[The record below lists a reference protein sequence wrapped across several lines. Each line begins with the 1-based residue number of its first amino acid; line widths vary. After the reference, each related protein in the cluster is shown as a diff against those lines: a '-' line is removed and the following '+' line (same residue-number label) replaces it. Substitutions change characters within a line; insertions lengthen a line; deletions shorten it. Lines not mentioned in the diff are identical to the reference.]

1 MNLTFDM
8 ITNKKDKDISLQL
21 YKESTN
27 VFPYYIGVS
36 ILMLD
41 PIKFVTWCGDNN
53 INIFRFQKTDE
64 KIRSFGNYIVKESN
78 NENNRKIYNKM
89 LKLIPKLKD
98 DLKMSTRMTICETK
112 Y

>member
-8 ITNKKDKDISLQL
+8 ITSKKDRDLSLQL

-36 ILMLD
+36 LLMID
-41 PIKFVTWCGDNN
+41 PIKFVNWSNDNN

-64 KIRSFGNYIVKESN
+64 KLISFGNYVVEESKDEDN
-78 NENNRKIYNKM
+78 KKIYNKM
-89 LKLIPKLKD
+89 FKLIPKLKD
-98 DLKMSTRMTICETK
+98 SLKMSTRMTMCETK
-112 Y
+112 